1 MNKMISWILV
11 PLLLSVVATPTAA
24 KKNEP
29 PAISVEGLT
38 LVEKDRRG
46 EIYADTD
53 VDWGDYSKIQLQ
65 QASVAFKKNW
75 KREQNRYQ
83 SFKVRDQDMEKIK
96 TGLSDLFHEVFAE
109 ELSTEGGYVMTA
121 TSAEDV
127 MTIIPS
133 IVDLDV
139 VAPDTRSPGITTT
152 YTEQAGRMTLKLEIY
167 DSQTGDLIAKMS
179 DRQESPRRGYMQWTN
194 SVTNTAEARRML
206 KKWAKALRVR
216 LDEARSNSPAE

>member
-96 TGLSDLFHEVFAE
+96 TGLSDLFHEVFTE

>member
-1 MNKMISWILV
+1 MNKIISWILV

-53 VDWGDYSKIQLQ
+53 VNWGDYSKIQLQ

-96 TGLSDLFHEVFAE
+96 TGLSELFHEVFTE

-121 TSAEDV
+121 TSC
-127 MTIIPS
+127 
-133 IVDLDV
+133 
-139 VAPDTRSPGITTT
+139 
-152 YTEQAGRMTLKLEIY
+152 
-167 DSQTGDLIAKMS
+167 
-179 DRQESPRRGYMQWTN
+179 
-194 SVTNTAEARRML
+194 
-206 KKWAKALRVR
+206 
-216 LDEARSNSPAE
+216 

>member
-1 MNKMISWILV
+1 
-11 PLLLSVVATPTAA
+11 
-24 KKNEP
+24 
-29 PAISVEGLT
+29 
-38 LVEKDRRG
+38 
-46 EIYADTD
+46 
-53 VDWGDYSKIQLQ
+53 
-65 QASVAFKKNW
+65 
-75 KREQNRYQ
+75 
-83 SFKVRDQDMEKIK
+83 
-96 TGLSDLFHEVFAE
+96 
-109 ELSTEGGYVMTA
+109 
-121 TSAEDV
+121 